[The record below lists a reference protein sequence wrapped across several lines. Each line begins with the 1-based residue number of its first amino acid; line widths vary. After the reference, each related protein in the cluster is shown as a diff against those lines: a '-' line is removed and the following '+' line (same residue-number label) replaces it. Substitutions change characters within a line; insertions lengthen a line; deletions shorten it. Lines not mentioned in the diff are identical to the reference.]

1 MFQIYNMLRLFCYR
15 SCEFQ
20 NLTFLLETK
29 TGNRILTKLLFK
41 VASMNL
47 IKIITSLLF
56 VSQFSIAQ
64 ESVQESVI
72 EIEAV
77 KKKINAI
84 KTKALIKID
93 GDLNDSEWQNVPIA
107 KNFVMLEPDNGKPE
121 TNELRSEVKVLYDDD
136 AIYIGATLYDN
147 EPNKI
152 LREISE
158 RDGFGAAD
166 FFGVFINGF
175 NDGQQEYSFFVNA
188 SSGQADCI
196 RNGNQ
201 GEDYS
206 WDAIWHSHA
215 KITNE
220 GWQVEIKIPYAALRF
235 SKDDKQIWGINF
247 FREVRRLRQKF
258 TWNPVDNKKGALTQ
272 QAGVLE
278 GIEKINTPTRLF
290 LIPYSSFYLNSPAK
304 EKTFGNIKGGLDLK
318 YGLTDAF
325 TLDMVLIPD
334 FGQTKFDNKILNL
347 GPFEQVLNENRPFF
361 TEGTD
366 LFNKGGLFYSR
377 RIGGKPRKIK
387 LSDDEEIVETPSAI
401 GLLNATKI
409 SGRTKN
415 GLGIGFLNAITEKT
429 NVVIRDSI
437 TQNRRIETIEPLTNY
452 NILVL
457 DQRFNGNSSVSFIN
471 TNVTRNGNFRDANVA
486 AAAFDLN
493 TRKNTYNT
501 NGVFRYSYV
510 NSFKDVEDKK
520 GISTSLNFGE
530 TSGKIRYSVG
540 VEYVSDDYDNNDLG
554 VNFQTNYYAFSG
566 NASYRTLKST
576 EKLNS
581 FRINFNAFTQFDNR
595 TNYLQEQN
603 FNINANLTT
612 KKNHAAG
619 FGFNVNPFERFNFY
633 NPQVEG
639 RYVIFPKNY
648 GTWVWVSS
656 NYNHKFAF
664 DIEPNIGFT
673 ETKGWWYWGLNIS
686 PRYRFN
692 DKFTLIYR
700 SNFYNEYQDLGR
712 VDQVGNDIV
721 FAKRDNQTL
730 ETSLEGKYS
739 ISSQMNFGLKLR
751 HYWSF
756 SENNSYHKLLENGYV
771 EAYNY
776 TGDANQNLNLWN
788 FDLSY
793 SWWFAPG
800 SQMSVLYRNSS
811 GISEKEIDKDLSYN
825 TKQVFNHE
833 QLNHVFSI
841 SVRYFIDY
849 NQAKS
854 AFKAKA

>member
-64 ESVQESVI
+64 ESVI
-72 EIEAV
+72 EIEPV

-84 KTKALIKID
+84 KTKASIKID
-93 GDLNDSEWQNVPIA
+93 GDLSDSDWQNVPVA

-152 LREISE
+152 LKEISE
-158 RDGFGAAD
+158 RDDFGAAD

-304 EKTFGNIKGGLDLK
+304 EKGYGNIKGGLDLK

-387 LSDDEEIVETPSAI
+387 LSNDEEIVDTPSAI

-457 DQRFNGNSSVSFIN
+457 DQRFNGNSSVSFLN

-540 VEYVSDDYDNNDLG
+540 GEYVSDDYDNNDLG